1 MRKFSV
7 MIALALTAGV
17 TAASGIMGVRA
28 DAAVTGHRAQTAA
41 QEDGGPGVSGAGGTA
56 AGTDSRET
64 DAGTDGRETAAGTDG
79 RDTSAGTDSKGAGA
93 GESTDTGAPVID
105 GVIQPRNLKA
115 AETADQMI
123 VVVGTG
129 GCYADT
135 YYYKKGEDSWDMVW
149 KEASIVGRGGI
160 TSDKKEG
167 DGKTPA
173 GTYGFTVAFG
183 LKEDPGSILSY
194 HKVVKGDYWVDDSS
208 SAYYNKLVNT
218 SSTPKT
224 WNSAENLAAA
234 SPYYNYAL
242 ALDYNSDC
250 VPGKGSAIF
259 LHCFTASADNGSAG
273 CIRLP
278 EARAMELVRTATER
292 TRIVIAED
300 LGHLQ

>member
-1 MRKFSV
+1 MRKFNV

-17 TAASGIMGVRA
+17 TAASGIMGMKA
-28 DAAVTGHRAQTAA
+28 DAAVTGRGAQTAVR
-41 QEDGGPGVSGAGGTA
+41 EEGGPGAPGSQGTV
-56 AGTDSRET
+56 RET
-64 DAGTDGRETAAGTDG
+64 VAGSGTREES
-79 RDTSAGTDSKGAGA
+79 SAGDGKNT
-93 GESTDTGAPVID
+93 ETGAPVSD
-105 GVIQPRNLKA
+105 GVIQPQNLKA
-115 AETADQMI
+115 AETADQMV

-135 YYYKKGEDSWDMVW
+135 YYYTKGEDAWDMVW

-173 GTYGFTVAFG
+173 GTYGFTMAFG
-183 LKEDPGSILSY
+183 LKENPGSILPY
-194 HKVVKGDYWVDDSS
+194 HKVGKGDYWVDDSS

-242 ALDYNSDC
+242 ALDYNADC

-300 LGHLQ
+300 LNHLQ

>member
-17 TAASGIMGVRA
+17 TAASGIMGVKA

-64 DAGTDGRETAAGTDG
+64 AAGTDG
-79 RDTSAGTDSKGAGA
+79 WDTSAGTDSKGAGA

-173 GTYGFTVAFG
+173 GTYGFTMAFG